1 MKTIEKKNKGGAK
14 ISKQQV
20 KNHLCIFVNCLVDN
34 PTFDS
39 QTKDNLTTRPKQFK
53 DKKECELSE
62 KFLKQV
68 SKSTIVENVL
78 AFAKYKQSREL
89 KKVGGVKK
97 IKLTGIAKLDDANKA
112 GSAQSSKCTL
122 IITEGDV
129 SMTTL
134 MIRATCFLTSNGL
147 TRNVRSFRPYTV
159 GEVAGHVRA
168 VHRWAR
174 LLWRLSSEG

>member
-14 ISKQQV
+14 ITKQQV

-53 DKKECELSE
+53 DNKECELSD

-68 SKSTIVENVL
+68 SKSSIVENVL
-78 AFAKYKQSREL
+78 AFAKYKQNREL

-112 GSAQSSKCTL
+112 GSAQSSNCTL

-129 SMTTL
+129 SIMCCVICTEARVYHLSDDTDL
-134 MIRATCFLTSNGL
+134 YCCIYSR
-147 TRNVRSFRPYTV
+147 RS
-159 GEVAGHVRA
+159 
-168 VHRWAR
+168 RWQCPAFP
-174 LLWRLSSEG
+174 LLDETITESTH